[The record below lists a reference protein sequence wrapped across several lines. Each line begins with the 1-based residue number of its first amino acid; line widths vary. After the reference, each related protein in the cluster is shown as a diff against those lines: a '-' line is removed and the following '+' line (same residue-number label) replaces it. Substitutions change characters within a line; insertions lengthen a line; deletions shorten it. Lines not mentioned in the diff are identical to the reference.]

1 MSHHRYRDLVV
12 IDDYVVGISAAVT
25 TASLIVL
32 VMLLARYRMLV
43 GEMGRSAQL
52 AKNIWDAM
60 NSRFSITD
68 ARIID
73 LMAKVDVYS
82 VRNSPNSSASIIQPP
97 PVPPRSQ
104 LPVQGVAAATQDQDE
119 RQSSLSP
126 AVAASRM
133 LDQNRTPAATMGE
146 ETEVQILR
154 TLSEGPKTSSQI
166 KEVIGRSR
174 EHTAR
179 LMKALFEHGL
189 VVRNDRNKPYVY
201 ELTESGKSHLSGS

>member
-1 MSHHRYRDLVV
+1 MAFIV
-12 IDDYVVGISAAVT
+12 DDYVVGISAAVT

-32 VMLLARYRMLV
+32 IMLLARYRLLV
-43 GEMGRSAQL
+43 GESAKSAQM

-60 NSRFSITD
+60 NSRFTITD

-82 VRNSPNSSASIIQPP
+82 VRGVPSSPAGTLQSSSRAAAAL
-97 PVPPRSQ
+97 VPSQAQ
-104 LPVQGVAAATQDQDE
+104 LPQSKGAVQDQRDGE
-119 RQSSLSP
+119 SALAS
-126 AVAASRM
+126 AAPTG
-133 LDQNRTPAATMGE
+133 LDQDKTPAATMGE

-154 TLSEGPKTSSQI
+154 TLSEGPKTSTQI
-166 KEVIGRSR
+166 KDVIGRSR
-174 EHTAR
+174 EHTSR

-201 ELTESGKSHLSGS
+201 ELTESGKAHLSGS